1 MLREAMNQI
10 LVALFLLFLAT
21 PCPAWADP
29 DSFYLEDLTWPEVK
43 ARMDKGTDT
52 IIIPSGGT
60 EQNGPH
66 IAIGKHNWIVRYTSG
81 EIARRLGNA
90 LAAPVIAY
98 VPEGRITPPQG
109 HMMFPGTISL
119 RDDGFAMI
127 LEDAARSFKQHGF
140 RHICFIGD
148 HGGNQEVQKQ
158 VAEKL
163 NSEWK
168 DEGITVLHVGDYYAA
183 NGAEDFIK
191 AQKLGVENAAAH
203 AGFMDAAEVMA
214 INPKGVRPALIKHYT
229 AKDFPINGAMGDPSQ
244 ATAKYGK
251 ALLALK
257 IKAAVEQIKKAKGQQ

>member
-1 MLREAMNQI
+1 VKIVLT
-10 LVALFLLFLAT
+10 LLLFLLVA
-21 PCPAWADP
+21 PCAAWA

-66 IAIGKHNWIVRYTSG
+66 IVIGKHNWIVKYTSG
-81 EIARRLGNA
+81 EIAKQLGNA

-98 VPEGRITPPQG
+98 VPEGRISPPEG

-119 RDDGFAMI
+119 SDNHFAGI

-140 RHICFIGD
+140 KYICFIGD
-148 HGGNQEVQKQ
+148 HGGNQDVQKQ

-163 NSEWK
+163 SAEWK
-168 DEGITVLHVGDYYAA
+168 SEGITVLHIGDYYAA
-183 NGAEDFIK
+183 NGSEDWVK
-191 AQKLGVENAAAH
+191 AQHLGVENAAAH

-229 AKDFPINGAMGDPSQ
+229 EKDFPTNGSKGDPSG
-244 ATAKYGK
+244 ATAEYGK
-251 ALLALK
+251 ALLGFK
-257 IKAAVEQIKKAKGQQ
+257 IKAAVEEIKKAEGKQ